1 MNTRLK
7 EIRENRELLQKDI
20 AQVLNTSQQQYS
32 RYETEENEISV
43 TLLKRLAQF
52 YNTSIDYL
60 VNFTDDQRPY
70 PRKNNH

>member
-43 TLLKRLAQF
+43 TLLKQLAKF